1 MGEIAVAYIRNHRL
15 RWTQKERAM
24 LRRLLAERT
33 PLYVMALRMGRS
45 KRAIKERIAES
56 K

>member
-1 MGEIAVAYIRNHRL
+1 MTYIRNHRL
-15 RWTQKERAM
+15 RWTQKERNHLA
-24 LRRLLAERT
+24 RLVAERT

-45 KRAIKERIAES
+45 KRSIKERIAES